1 MLISIEGIC
10 QSGKTTLINGLLRIY
25 PNLVYVDLYNELDA
39 NQADSLIRLLDRT
52 KRRASLQQDIQLY
65 LTQGKHV
72 IVESYYLWVKYMSIV
87 NGVDDLHY
95 ALKRRTIQPD
105 VTILLQI
112 DVEEAYKRPGYC
124 FSKEM
129 EIILNSFY
137 NTANCQKIDATLNVP
152 NMIQKVQSI
161 LIKRSTR
168 A

>member
-124 FSKEM
+124 FSKK
-129 EIILNSFY
+129 LY
-137 NTANCQKIDATLNVP
+137 
-152 NMIQKVQSI
+152 
-161 LIKRSTR
+161 
-168 A
+168 